1 MTHARGRFLTLEGGE
16 GGGKSTQ
23 VRRLAEA
30 LRGAGRDVVTTR
42 EPGGSPGAERLREVL
57 LSGAA
62 EPFGPD
68 AEAVLFAAA
77 RADHVDHTIRP
88 ALDAGKWVVCDRF
101 MDSTRVYQGAVG
113 KVDVRFLS
121 ALEHVAAPN
130 LTPDLT
136 FILDVP
142 PEIGLERAAA
152 RGKGA
157 AADRFEKEGLA
168 FHAAVRAAFLD
179 LARGDA
185 NRYVV
190 IDATRPADLV
200 WRDIRA
206 ALEARLGLTLPA
218 ENAA

>member
-1 MTHARGRFLTLEGGE
+1 MTLHRGRFLTLEGGE

-23 VRRLAEA
+23 LRRLADA
-30 LRGAGRDVVTTR
+30 LRGCGHDVVTTR

-62 EPFGPD
+62 EPYGPD

-101 MDSTRVYQGAVG
+101 TDSTRVYQGAVG
-113 KVDVRFLS
+113 KVDTRFLI
-121 ALEHVAAPN
+121 ALEHVAAPG

-179 LARGDA
+179 LARSDA
-185 NRYVV
+185 GRYVV
-190 IDATRPADLV
+190 VDATQPADTV
-200 WRDIRA
+200 WQDIRA
-206 ALEARLGLTLPA
+206 ALKARLGLALPA
-218 ENAA
+218 QENA

>member
-1 MTHARGRFLTLEGGE
+1 
-16 GGGKSTQ
+16 
-23 VRRLAEA
+23 
-30 LRGAGRDVVTTR
+30 
-42 EPGGSPGAERLREVL
+42 
-57 LSGAA
+57 
-62 EPFGPD
+62 
-68 AEAVLFAAA
+68 
-77 RADHVDHTIRP
+77 VDHTIRP

-142 PEIGLERAAA
+142 PEIGLERAAV

-179 LARGDA
+179 LARGDG

>member
-1 MTHARGRFLTLEGGE
+1 MTHERGRFLTLEGGE

-23 VRRLAEA
+23 VRRLAQA
-30 LRGAGRDVVTTR
+30 LRASGRDVVTTR

-62 EPFGPD
+62 ERFGPD

-101 MDSTRVYQGAVG
+101 TDSTRVYQGAVG
-113 KVDVRFLS
+113 QVETRFLV
-121 ALEHVAAPN
+121 ALEHVAAPG

-136 FILDVP
+136 FVLDVP
-142 PEIGLERAAA
+142 PEIGLERAAV

-179 LARGDA
+179 LARSDGD
-185 NRYVV
+185 RYVV
-190 IDATRPADLV
+190 VDATRPAEEV
-200 WRDIRA
+200 WQDIRA
-206 ALEARLGLTLPA
+206 ALEARFGLSLPLEA
-218 ENAA
+218 VA

>member
-1 MTHARGRFLTLEGGE
+1 MTHERGRFLTLEGGE

-23 VRRLAEA
+23 VRRLADA

-88 ALDAGKWVVCDRF
+88 ALDVGKWVVCDRF

-113 KVDVRFLS
+113 KVDVRFLA
-121 ALEHVAAPN
+121 ALERVAAPN

-142 PEIGLERAAA
+142 PEIGLQRAAV

-157 AADRFEKEGLA
+157 AADRFEREGLT

-179 LARGDA
+179 LARSDA
-185 NRYVV
+185 GRYVV
-190 IDATRPADLV
+190 VDATRPAEQV
-200 WRDIRA
+200 WQDIRA

-218 ENAA
+218 QENA